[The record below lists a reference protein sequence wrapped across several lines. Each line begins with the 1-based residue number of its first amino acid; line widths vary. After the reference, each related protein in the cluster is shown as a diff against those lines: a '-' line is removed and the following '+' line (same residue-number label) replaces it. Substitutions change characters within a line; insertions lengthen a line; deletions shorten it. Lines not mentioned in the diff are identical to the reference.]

1 MEVKAGDEPRMKV
14 TLEPEDVGENYFL
27 AAYKESSVKI
37 SGGTFVS
44 ARRDGDS
51 LAVTFRLKP
60 VKGDFDPPKDAYW
73 YEKIWERPG
82 GINRKTPRDIMNSSC
97 TGTINPSI
105 KCPRSPASGTTSI
118 HT

>member
-1 MEVKAGDEPRMKV
+1 MKV

-51 LAVTFRLKP
+51 LAVTCLLRNK
-60 VKGDFDPPKDAYW
+60 A
-73 YEKIWERPG
+73 
-82 GINRKTPRDIMNSSC
+82 
-97 TGTINPSI
+97 
-105 KCPRSPASGTTSI
+105 A
-118 HT
+118 